1 MKKKKRENAIRNTKR
16 TDRLTTEAFERIIQ
30 AQGNKCLKCGK
41 EFTEEERP
49 TRDHVIPL
57 SRGGKD
63 TTDNVCALCHRCNAQ
78 KADDLDYDLIVSRK
92 QLEVNYDG

>member
-16 TDRLTTEAFERIIQ
+16 TDRLTNEAFERIIQ
-30 AQGNKCLKCGK
+30 AQNNKCLKCGI

-49 TRDHVIPL
+49 TRDHVVPL

-63 TTDNVCALCHRCNAQ
+63 TRDNVCALCHQCNAH
-78 KADDLDYDLIVSRK
+78 KADNLDYDLIVSRE
-92 QLEVNYDG
+92 QLEVNYV